1 MTWIY
6 KDRKLAE
13 AYPGLEDLS
22 AEFFRTHQ
30 SGDFT
35 LAEPLARLARL
46 IRLGPETQMVVI
58 GCGPKPRAVAD
69 LLEQGYD
76 VFGVEPVRPF
86 LEAAKEYLGAAA
98 HRVSLGAAEALPYED
113 ESKDVVIL
121 ESVLEHV
128 DSPQLSIAEAFRV
141 LRPGGVAYVETTN
154 RHRFRL
160 SGMNGEFRVP
170 FFNWFPRVVQES
182 YVFTHL
188 HYEPK
193 LSNYATR
200 PAVHWFTFADLCRLG
215 RAAGFAQFYH
225 GLDLVDP
232 DSHPTWG
239 RRGRRWIVR
248 SMRTHP
254 WFRAL
259 VLSQKGG
266 TIYMWKRGAAG
277 DRALPPP
284 ADAPTDAPETS

>member
-6 KDRKLAE
+6 KNRKLAE
-13 AYPGLEDLS
+13 SYPGLEDLS

-30 SGDFT
+30 SAEFT
-35 LAEPLARLARL
+35 LGEPLARLARL
-46 IRLGPETQMVVI
+46 ITVGPRTQMVVI
-58 GCGPKPRAVAD
+58 GCGPKPRAVAE

-76 VFGVEPVRPF
+76 VYGVEPVQPF
-86 LEAAKEYLGAAA
+86 LDAAKEYLADAAD
-98 HRVSLGAAEALPYED
+98 RVSLGAAESLPYPD

-128 DSPQLSIAEAFRV
+128 DSPQLSVAEAFRV
-141 LRPGGVAYVETTN
+141 LRPGGVCFVETTN

-160 SGMNGEFRVP
+160 SGRNGEFRVP
-170 FFNWFPRVVQES
+170 FLNWFPRVVQES

-188 HYEPK
+188 HYKPK

-200 PAVHWFTFADLCRLG
+200 PAVHWFSYADLCRLG

-232 DSHPTWG
+232 ESHAVWG
-239 RRGRRWIVR
+239 KRSRRWIVR
-248 SMRTHP
+248 AMRTHP
-254 WFRAL
+254 WFRAF
-259 VLSQKGG
+259 VLTQKGG
-266 TIYMWKRGAAG
+266 TVYMWKRGTGSAAST
-277 DRALPPP
+277 
-284 ADAPTDAPETS
+284 PTP